1 MRRCRPALSAGA
13 VSRRCHAVPPVTRAG
28 LGTVVRARPVRR
40 VALLTYY
47 KELLNVRVQG
57 MSHEA
62 KTGLLAQFCRVA
74 KALGNPARLELLDLL
89 TQAERSVEDLA
100 AVAGMPVG
108 NTSAQLRALHA
119 AGLVTS
125 RRNGTRIY
133 YRISG
138 DDVAALYRAM
148 REVARTH
155 LPDAEAAR
163 SAYLGNGDGEP
174 AEPVGRSELMR
185 RAAAGEVLVIDVRP
199 AAEYAAGHIPGAVSI
214 PLEDLPARLGTL
226 ADDGT
231 EIVAYCRGSYC
242 VLARDAV
249 RQLRSAGRRARHL
262 ADGMLE
268 WRLDGLPVEA
278 ALPAAGSLSG
288 AGGAVVR

>member
-1 MRRCRPALSAGA
+1 
-13 VSRRCHAVPPVTRAG
+13 
-28 LGTVVRARPVRR
+28 
-40 VALLTYY
+40 
-47 KELLNVRVQG
+47 
-57 MSHEA
+57 MSSEA
-62 KTGLLAQFCRVA
+62 KTALFTQFARVG
-74 KALGNPARLELLDLL
+74 KALGNPARLALLDLL

-100 AVAGMPVG
+100 AAAGMPVG

-119 AGLVTS
+119 AGLVTT
-125 RRNGTRIY
+125 RRAGTRIY
-133 YRISG
+133 YRIAG
-138 DDVAALYRAM
+138 DDVAALYRAI

-163 SAYLGNGDGEP
+163 SGYLGGDEP
-174 AEPVGRSELMR
+174 AEPVSRGELMR
-185 RAAAGEVLVIDVRP
+185 RAATGEVLVIDVRP

-214 PLEDLPARLGTL
+214 PLEDLSARLGTIP
-226 ADDGT
+226 DGT

-249 RQLRSAGRRARHL
+249 RELRSAGRAARHL

-278 ALPAAGSLSG
+278 A
-288 AGGAVVR
+288 